1 MNFDKFMQ
9 PISLFQPCT
18 TVHSYI
24 RTITVDET
32 MTIIKMVCGVKKKKK
47 NVLETHSN
55 FDM

>member
-32 MTIIKMVCGVKKKKK
+32 MTIIKMVCGVKKKK